1 MRNKSIEVQINNMIL
16 SVDTF
21 LKSLEYYALQDDG
34 VVSKDEKAAI
44 RQLTKASVKYTKSLE
59 KVKSK

>member
-16 SVDTF
+16 AVDTF

-34 VVSKDEKAAI
+34 VISKDEKAAI
-44 RQLTKASVKYTKSLE
+44 RKLAKASGKYTKALE
-59 KVKSK
+59 KIKSE

>member
-1 MRNKSIEVQINNMIL
+1 MRNKSIEVQINNMVL

-34 VVSKDEKAAI
+34 VISKDEKQ
-44 RQLTKASVKYTKSLE
+44 RSGS
-59 KVKSK
+59 